1 MGLLYD
7 DISTHNRIKF
17 QMTLQHFVDYCSVKA
32 GVTKEFPF
40 DDTTLVLKVM
50 GKMFALI
57 AMDEAVP
64 RVNLKCD
71 PVYAAALRRKYH
83 SVRAG
88 YHMNKRHWN
97 TIELEGD
104 VPEAEL
110 EEMIDDSYNL
120 VVKGLPV
127 RLKEQLN
134 KTED

>member
-1 MGLLYD
+1 
-7 DISTHNRIKF
+7 
-17 QMTLQHFVDYCSVKA
+17 MTLQYFIDYCSGKA

-40 DDTTLVLKVM
+40 DDTTLVLKVK

-64 RVNLKCD
+64 RANLKCD
-71 PVYAAALRRKYH
+71 PVYAIALRQKYQ

-97 TIELEGD
+97 TVELEGD
-104 VPEAEL
+104 VPDTEL
-110 EEMIDDSYNL
+110 KEMIDDSYNL